1 MPQPTIINAGDD
13 NTSKDTTSYQA
24 SSESGD
30 SRTFASVTIPANAN
44 TVIFHYGMHVP
55 TNTNQSTGMSATGDG
70 VELFDFEVLGAST
83 LSTTYR
89 AARIMVLDV
98 SHLGAFTTT
107 VTVSLSGSTTV
118 GSILGV
124 VCTDGFLE
132 SMLGTVDR
140 ITERPRNTFHSPNNE
155 NNALVITGHCDDD
168 ARSAFTMVSG
178 TQLFEGIDS
187 KTQSS
192 SFAFTQSTNTASNTK
207 VIEYQ
212 ADAIAYESTLGV
224 FAISSQRN
232 PFEQANGMLRNV
244 VR

>member
-13 NTSKDTTSYQA
+13 NTTKDTTSYQA
-24 SSESGD
+24 SAEAGT

-44 TVIFHYGMHVP
+44 TVIFHFGIHVP
-55 TNTNQSTGMSATGDG
+55 TTTHQPTGMSATGDG
-70 VELFDFEVLGAST
+70 VELFDFEVVGASS
-83 LSTTYR
+83 LSNTYR

-107 VTVSLSGSTTV
+107 VTVSLDAATTA

-124 VCTDGFLE
+124 VCTDGFIE

-140 ITERPRNTFHSPNNE
+140 LTEKPRNTFHSPNNE
-155 NNALVITGHCDDD
+155 NNILVITGHCDDD

-178 TQLFEGIDS
+178 SQLFEGIDS

-212 ADAIAYESTLGV
+212 ADSTSYESTLGV